1 MNTLSV
7 TLFHLSYHHH
17 NLLPPPPPPPPS
29 ITTTTTSS
37 TLQRLHNHQRCLS
50 LSLLHHHPHTST
62 AITPPPHHNCQ
73 DPARAVFPAT
83 MVSYNSG
90 HKETH
95 GSQAPPYSPIFSNSN
110 QDTNSSNSLYK
121 HESK

>member
-1 MNTLSV
+1 MNTPYV

-17 NLLPPPPPPPPS
+17 NLLLPPPPPPPS

-37 TLQRLHNHQRCLS
+37 TLQRLHNHQRR

-62 AITPPPHHNCQ
+62 TITPPPHHNYQ

-95 GSQAPPYSPIFSNSN
+95 SSPAPPYSPIFSNSN
-110 QDTNSSNSLYK
+110 QDRNSSNSLYK